1 MQPRACHAL
10 TVTARVRLQNTPY
23 IRVVGINVEEEGRN
37 RHNVEFSKIEQE
49 QFTKMAKKP
58 ELYDEIGQSIAPAI
72 YGHQDI
78 KKALA
83 CALFA
88 GSQKRLRDGMR
99 IRGDINVLLLGDPST
114 AKSQML
120 KFIHQVAPIAV
131 YTSGKGSSAAGL
143 TASVIVSWSVDT
155 PPMR

>member
-1 MQPRACHAL
+1 M
-10 TVTARVRLQNTPY
+10 
-23 IRVVGINVEEEGRN
+23 
-37 RHNVEFSKIEQE
+37 EQE

-99 IRGDINVLLLGDPST
+99 IRGDSASLPPSPLLHNPPQLSHHKHPERRLCTHHVSDVAPAVLLLRYLVPRAARCVLLVSGSL
-114 AKSQML
+114 ARSQR
-120 KFIHQVAPIAV
+120 AP
-131 YTSGKGSSAAGL
+131 AG
-143 TASVIVSWSVDT
+143 
-155 PPMR
+155 